1 MGDVL
6 KLIGRDAELFV
17 DDLAEHE
24 AWLRDALEHSKVL
37 IIGGAGS
44 IGRATV
50 KQIFQ
55 RDPRALHVV
64 DLSENNLVE
73 LVRDI
78 RSSLGYIEGDFR
90 TFCLDVGSE
99 EFDSCMAGHGPYDYV
114 LNFSA
119 LKHVRSER
127 DPYTLMRMIRVN
139 IINGVKLLQY
149 AKESGAQGY
158 FAVSTDKATR
168 PVNMMGASKCIMEL
182 FLLEASDQIRVSSS
196 RFANVAFSDGS
207 LLDGFRHRIDKRQPI
222 AAPSDVKRY
231 FITGKESGVLCLLSA
246 FLGRNREIFFPK
258 LNEKLHLVT
267 FSDIAVRYLEG
278 LGYTAVVCDTED
290 EARRRM
296 AEAPARREW
305 PCYFFESDTT
315 GEKDFEEFYTDDDQV
330 DWDRYKDIAVIR
342 NDRSVNVKL
351 LDNLFSTLLEYLRTK
366 KWTKS
371 DLVKLFSGALE
382 EFAHKETYKYL
393 DDRM

>member
-1 MGDVL
+1 MNEVL

-17 DDLAEHE
+17 DDLTEHE
-24 AWLRDALEHSKVL
+24 ARLREALEQSRIL

-50 KQIFQ
+50 KEIFQ
-55 RDPRALHVV
+55 RNPRALHVV

-99 EFDSCMAGHGPYDYV
+99 EFDACMAGHGPYDYV

-139 IINGVKLLQY
+139 IINGVKLLDY
-149 AKESGAQGY
+149 AKNSDAQGY
-158 FAVSTDKATR
+158 FSVSTDKATK
-168 PVNMMGASKCIMEL
+168 PVNMMGASKCIMEM
-182 FLLEASDQIRVSSS
+182 FLLAASDQIRVSSA

-207 LLDGFRHRIDKRQPI
+207 LLDGFRYRIGKRQPI
-222 AAPSDVKRY
+222 AAPNDVKRY
-231 FITGKESGVLCLLSA
+231 FITGRESGILCLLSS
-246 FLGRNREIFFPK
+246 FLGRNQEIFFPK
-258 LNEKLHLVT
+258 LSDKLHLVT
-267 FSDIAVRYLEG
+267 FSDIAVKYLDS
-278 LGYTAVVCDTED
+278 LGYTAVLCDTED
-290 EARRRM
+290 EARRRF
-296 AEAPARREW
+296 AESPVRREW
-305 PCYFFESDTT
+305 PCYFFASDTT
-315 GEKDFEEFYTDDDQV
+315 GEKDFEEFYTDREQV
-330 DWDRYKDIAVIR
+330 DWNRFVDIAVIR
-342 NDRSVNVKL
+342 NDRTIDVKV
-351 LDNLFSTLLEYLRTK
+351 LDSLFSTLLNYLQTK
-366 KWTKS
+366 SWTKS
-371 DLVKLFSGALE
+371 DLVQLFNGALE